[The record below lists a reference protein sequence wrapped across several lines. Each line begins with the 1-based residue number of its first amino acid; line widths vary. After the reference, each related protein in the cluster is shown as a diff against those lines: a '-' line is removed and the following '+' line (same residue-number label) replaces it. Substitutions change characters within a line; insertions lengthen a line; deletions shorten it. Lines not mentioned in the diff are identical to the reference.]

1 MNFSIIKT
9 GGKQYLAEKGTKLR
23 IEIIKGEHKEG
34 DVITFDQVL
43 FVAKDGVYQVGT
55 PMVTGAKVEAKILSI
70 TRDDTIRVVK
80 YRAKSRYHK
89 ANGHRQPKFVVE
101 IL

>member
-9 GGKQYLAEKGTKLR
+9 GGKQYLVEKGTKLR
-23 IEIIKGEHKEG
+23 IEKIKGDFKEG
-34 DVITFDQVL
+34 DTIAFDEVL
-43 FVAKDGVYQVGT
+43 FVSKDGKYEVGT
-55 PMVTGAKVEAKILSI
+55 PLISNTKVEAKILSI

>member
-9 GGKQYLAEKGTKLR
+9 GGKQYLAEKGAKLR
-23 IEIIKGEHKEG
+23 IEIIKGDYKES
-34 DVITFDQVL
+34 DIITFDKVL
-43 FVAKDGVYQVGT
+43 FVAKDGQYQVGA
-55 PMVTGAKVEAKILSI
+55 PLISGATVQAKILSI
-70 TRDDTIRVVK
+70 TRDDTIRIVK

-89 ANGHRQPKFVVE
+89 ANGHRQPRFVVE

>member
-9 GGKQYLAEKGTKLR
+9 GGKQYLAEKGVKLR
-23 IEIIKGEHKEG
+23 IEKIKGDFKEG
-34 DVITFDQVL
+34 DNITFDQVL
-43 FVAKDGVYQVGT
+43 FVSKDGKYEVGA
-55 PMVTGAKVEAKILSI
+55 PLVNNAKVEAKIISI

-80 YRAKSRYHK
+80 YKAKSRYHK
-89 ANGHRQPKFVVE
+89 ANGHRQPRFVVE